1 MSDSRPDI
9 DALLA
14 HGFCKSQTPGDCK
27 GCALDFNYEGQYVM
41 DTPYPACEVLA
52 DILRQVLAN
61 REKAAEGVPRE
72 P

>member
-14 HGFCKSQTPGDCK
+14 HGFCKAQEKESCEECPLHFD
-27 GCALDFNYEGQYVM
+27 YRGQYVM
-41 DTPYPACEVLA
+41 DMPYPACEVLA
-52 DILRQVLAN
+52 DILRQVLAD
-61 REKAAEGVPRE
+61 REKAVEGVPHE